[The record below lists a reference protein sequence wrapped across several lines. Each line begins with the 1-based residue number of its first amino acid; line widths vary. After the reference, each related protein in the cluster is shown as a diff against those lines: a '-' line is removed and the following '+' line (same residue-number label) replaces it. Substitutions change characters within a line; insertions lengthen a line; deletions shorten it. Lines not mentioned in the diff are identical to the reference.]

1 MKKRVMAL
9 VVGVV
14 LSVMMVTPC
23 FAATTGMT
31 KWSDVAGD
39 SEQETVITTPVAQ
52 PTVVTPVQ
60 TADTTTSSTVAVDPA
75 LAQQAQL
82 VTMNYITVQ
91 FYGGDSAKAYADLAN
106 FVNLYNMAFPNVL
119 QVLQQ
124 MQTATVT
131 Q

>member
-1 MKKRVMAL
+1 MKKKVMAV

-23 FAATTGMT
+23 FAATTGVV

-39 SEQETVITTPVAQ
+39 SGEETVITTPVAQ

-60 TADTTTSSTVAVDPA
+60 QTATTPVATTTVDPV

-82 VTMNYITVQ
+82 VTMNFVTVQ

-106 FVNLYNMAFPNVL
+106 FVNLYNMAYPNVV

-124 MQTATVT
+124 MSATTVT